1 MAPSYVST
9 VVRGDGTGVA
19 HAGKPHAGKCGELTP
34 SATTGRRWS
43 GITLTSALPTQE
55 FRKVTLATGAAE
67 SLGGFRYG
75 HPGSGTRA

>member
-55 FRKVTLATGAAE
+55 FRPPREIAQVAELAKSFGRHVK
-67 SLGGFRYG
+67 L
-75 HPGSGTRA
+75 HK